1 MLSFPRTVLSLKQS
15 TEPMQ
20 VQPVPYRRKAQ
31 ALLSNAFGTTLEA
44 LAIVL
49 QRRLRPPLNQR
60 NHLRLPFPVLPS
72 APLEA
77 SKPLYAGRGK
87 SSRGILLEA
96 VGHRGWTALSLSAEA
111 EVWMYVR
118 RNLASSAPRLGS

>member
-44 LAIVL
+44 LVIVL

-72 APLEA
+72 TPLET
-77 SKPLYAGRGK
+77 L
-87 SSRGILLEA
+87 
-96 VGHRGWTALSLSAEA
+96 VLSASLH
-111 EVWMYVR
+111 
-118 RNLASSAPRLGS
+118 LALARSAATRSTKGVVGVHRVFMRKLEG